1 MISIIKHSLF
11 GVITVKSFLL
21 GDGELVLIDTGY
33 SGRCAQN
40 ILNAVRKIGR
50 QPDEIKL
57 CFLTHRHFDHVKGL
71 RRLRDLCG
79 FKVAAHQAEAE
90 AITDATGVEVDV
102 RAEDGDFL
110 PFAGGLR
117 IIHMPGHTKG
127 NISLLAGRA
136 LIVGDSVRGNQGF
149 LRTPS
154 RRFSEDYGLAI
165 QSVLRLAELDF
176 DEVYVS
182 HGRDIDHNGKE
193 QITNLIKRLKMEKK
207 ES

>member
-1 MISIIKHSLF
+1 MISTIKHSLF
-11 GVITVKSFLL
+11 GLTTVKSFLL
-21 GDGELVLIDTGY
+21 DDGELVLVDTGY

-50 QPDEIKL
+50 RPDEIKL
-57 CFLTHRHFDHVKGL
+57 CLLTHRHFDHVKGL

-90 AITDATGVEVDV
+90 AITEATGVEVDV

-117 IIHMPGHTKG
+117 IIHMPGHTEG

-136 LIVGDSVRGNQGF
+136 LIVGDSIRGNRGS
-149 LRTPS
+149 LRPPS
-154 RRFSEDYGLAI
+154 RRFSEDYVLAI
-165 QSVLRLAELDF
+165 QSVLRLTELDF

-182 HGRDIDHNGKE
+182 HGRNIERNGKE
-193 QITNLIKRLKMEKK
+193 QITNLIKRLKM
-207 ES
+207 

>member
-1 MISIIKHSLF
+1 MISTIKHSLF
-11 GVITVKSFLL
+11 GLTTVKSFLL
-21 GDGELVLIDTGY
+21 DDGELVLVDTGY

-50 QPDEIKL
+50 RPDEIKL
-57 CFLTHRHFDHVKGL
+57 CLLTHRHFDHVKGL

-90 AITDATGVEVDV
+90 AITEATGVEVDV

-117 IIHMPGHTKG
+117 IIHMPGHTEG

-136 LIVGDSVRGNQGF
+136 LIVGDSIRGNRGS
-149 LRTPS
+149 LRPPS

-165 QSVLRLAELDF
+165 QSVLRLTELDF

-182 HGRDIDHNGKE
+182 HGRNIERNGKE
-193 QITNLIKRLKMEKK
+193 QITNLIKRLKM
-207 ES
+207 